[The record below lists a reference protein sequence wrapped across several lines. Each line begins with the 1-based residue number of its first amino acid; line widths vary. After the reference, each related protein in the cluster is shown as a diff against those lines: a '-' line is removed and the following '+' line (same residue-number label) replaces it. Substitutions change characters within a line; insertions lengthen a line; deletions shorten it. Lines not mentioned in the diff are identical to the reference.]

1 MADVAHIAGKAGGKV
16 GDYAPLLIAL
26 ALVGAAVYVYS
37 NSSGSSGYQIVGAS
51 NNSAERAAVD
61 AQTASLASA
70 HETAV
75 QADFSALVGEATSA
89 YNSDTQIALG
99 DQTLRSQLAGYQAQS
114 QIASLAEQASVA
126 QSNAALS
133 AAQAQAHASQQ
144 NGLWNSI
151 ASIFSSSVGAF
162 TGGLFG
168 GGGGGGSSS
177 SGYNYGYSG
186 LGANVLGGNSAPLG

>member
-1 MADVAHIAGKAGGKV
+1 MADVAHLAGKAGGKV
-16 GDYAPLLIAL
+16 GDYAPLIIAL
-26 ALVGAAVYVYS
+26 VLVGAAVYVYS

-61 AQTASLASA
+61 AQTAALATT
-70 HETAV
+70 HEQAV
-75 QADFSALVGEATSA
+75 SADFAALVGEATSA

-99 DQTLRSQLAGYQAQS
+99 DQQLRSQVAGYQAQA

-144 NGLWNSI
+144 NGFWSSLS
-151 ASIFSSSVGAF
+151 SIFSSGLSAF
-162 TGGLFG
+162 SGGLFG
-168 GGGGGGSSS
+168 GGGSS
-177 SGYNYGYSG
+177 SGYTGPGNTGSFGSYGTPTYY
-186 LGANVLGGNSAPLG
+186 A